1 MKANPRWIIALAG
14 PLVLLAIILWLV
26 LWVLG
31 VRVWLSAIISIVL
44 AAVAAAIL
52 YLSTDNI
59 VRSSVGGRPV
69 ERATSPRLANLVE
82 DLCVRA
88 GLSEP
93 ALFLIDNPVPDAI
106 AYGRSPQTSSIAVT
120 SGLVDDLS
128 LVELEGILAR
138 ELSRIKQG
146 DIRLDTLAVPFI
158 KMFTAPFGS
167 LGKMIVQWA
176 RGSSRDVEVDLAG
189 VALSGYPPGLIGGLQ
204 HIKNGSLK
212 GKSAGRGSKLT
223 EHLWTRGLGTSQADP
238 GTWTLDERIAV
249 LREL

>member
-1 MKANPRWIIALAG
+1 MTNSPRWIIALAA
-14 PLVLLAIILWLV
+14 PLVIIAILVWLL
-26 LWVLG
+26 LWVMG
-31 VRVWLSAIISIVL
+31 VKVWLSAIIALLL
-44 AAVAAAIL
+44 AAVAAAVL
-52 YLSTDNI
+52 YLSSDNL
-59 VRSSVGGRPV
+59 VRSSVGGRPAD
-69 ERATSPRLANLVE
+69 RATSPRLTNLVE

-88 GLSEP
+88 GLTEP
-93 ALFLIDNPVPDAI
+93 SLFLIDNPVPDAI
-106 AYGRSPQTSSIAVT
+106 AYGRTPQTSSIAVT
-120 SGLVDDLS
+120 SGLVEDLS

-138 ELSRIKQG
+138 ELTRIKQG

-158 KMFTAPFGS
+158 KLFTAPFGS

-212 GKSAGRGSKLT
+212 GQGAGRGSKLT